1 MKTEQRSPTQEEE
14 EGGGGWVVSA
24 ASINSF
30 VSRLWPEKWFS
41 RTLRCFFPPPPAN
54 PLKYQLE
61 RVLASLPPLPDRF
74 PFLLLPFLSYIANV
88 ASFFENRVQSHWT
101 KERRKDGLLDIVK
114 LISLIRNEFFRSRIP
129 PRYDFVWTEGCG
141 WKNRGSF
148 PLDPFPGWEESVST
162 SVIRIEE
169 KFKLQPPRS
178 HHSPTL
184 FLLRRQISNRT
195 NERSYLSRQLV
206 SEAL

>member
-1 MKTEQRSPTQEEE
+1 MAGEVIFKDSPLLFSSPSGQSIKISIRTRTRFASPSSRSIP
-14 EGGGGWVVSA
+14 
-24 ASINSF
+24 F
-30 VSRLWPEKWFS
+30 
-41 RTLRCFFPPPPAN
+41 
-54 PLKYQLE
+54 Y
-61 RVLASLPPLPDRF
+61 
-74 PFLLLPFLSYIANV
+74 FLLLPFLSYIANV

-114 LISLIRNEFFRSRIP
+114 LIPLIRNEFFRSRIS

-148 PLDPFPGWEESVST
+148 PSDPFPGWEESVST

>member
-1 MKTEQRSPTQEEE
+1 MAGEVIFKDSPLLFSSPSGQSIKISIRTRTRFASPSSRSIPF
-14 EGGGGWVVSA
+14 SP
-24 ASINSF
+24 SSLSF
-30 VSRLWPEKWFS
+30 LYRK
-41 RTLRCFFPPPPAN
+41 R
-54 PLKYQLE
+54 
-61 RVLASLPPLPDRF
+61 
-74 PFLLLPFLSYIANV
+74 
-88 ASFFENRVQSHWT
+88 FFENRVQSHWT

-148 PLDPFPGWEESVST
+148 PSDPFPGWEESVST